1 MQCGGLSLTA
11 VLQKYHFLL
20 QLLKQNQMSQIDS
33 AKCLHLRKKFVMTYS
48 SGICT
53 FYYVVP
59 ELHAQAA
66 QVQIVLKRRACYFP
80 EHSVGNNRNI
90 TL

>member
-33 AKCLHLRKKFVMTYS
+33 AKCLHLRKTIVMTYS
-48 SGICT
+48 SGICI
-53 FYYVVP
+53 FYYIVP
-59 ELHAQAA
+59 ELYAQAT
-66 QVQIVLKRRACYFP
+66 QVQIVLKRRASYFRGP
-80 EHSVGNNRNI
+80 EHSVQRW
-90 TL
+90 